1 LAPLSVSISVSHTSP
16 PPQLHSFPSTPLS
29 RSIAAAVILDINLR
43 PGFLN
48 NLPDGL
54 AAGANHIPDP
64 VGVDLHD
71 DHPRCV
77 WRKIRAGLGDR
88 LFHLLHDKEP
98 SPSCLFQGLLENF
111 LPDPANLDTHL
122 DG

>member
-77 WRKIRAGLGDR
+77 WRKIRAGRSEEHTSELQSR
-88 LFHLLHDKEP
+88 EKLVCRP
-98 SPSCLFQGLLENF
+98 LLEKKKSAGTN
-111 LPDPANLDTHL
+111 
-122 DG
+122 